1 MTSCRRLEGKVAI
14 VTASTKGI
22 GLAIAERLC
31 LEGAAV
37 VISSR
42 NQKNVDDALEY
53 LRSKGCSKVSWLH
66 FRNLLLGRGLEKFD
80 KIDILINNHGISPVI
95 GHILGGWDKLFKV
108 NVKAGW
114 QLSKLVYPYMAKNGG
129 GSIVFNSSLSAY
141 SPPPQ
146 GIAAYAVTKTALLG
160 LTKALANGLAKD
172 NIRVNAIAP
181 GIIRTRMS
189 KMNSPFENRLSLGIT
204 NRNIPLTGEPKD
216 CAGAVAFLVSD
227 DAKHITGETIV
238 IAGGVHA
245 RL

>member
-1 MTSCRRLEGKVAI
+1 LTFVSTLRLQPNFANMTSCRRLEGKVAI

-53 LRSKGCSKVSWLH
+53 LRSKGCSKVEGLACHVASTDHQRKLVD
-66 FRNLLLGRGLEKFD
+66 FNLIANSLWRDHGISNTPYAPTIHKFN

-95 GHILGGWDKLFKV
+95 GHILDLDEEGWDKLFQV

-146 GIAAYAVTKTALLG
+146 
-160 LTKALANGLAKD
+160 
-172 NIRVNAIAP
+172 
-181 GIIRTRMS
+181 
-189 KMNSPFENRLSLGIT
+189 
-204 NRNIPLTGEPKD
+204 
-216 CAGAVAFLVSD
+216 VSF
-227 DAKHITGETIV
+227 HN
-238 IAGGVHA
+238 
-245 RL
+245 